1 MLTLDALTAS
11 ITAFFEEH
19 KCTSWR
25 FGKRFDSGASTRK
38 TVETVLLTWDDAAP
52 ETRHIG
58 MREAWV
64 LNGGMEHGMREI
76 HAQLWIIQE
85 RTFTQ
90 QRLTNVQ
97 TIEDVRAFLEAN
109 ILVGDALERRK
120 AELKRAEEDAV
131 RQEEALQAALPEC
144 EVAEL
149 KTKAIKRLVDALGS
163 ETATKIRPLLR
174 ARLARLVAAEP
185 F

>member
-1 MLTLDALTAS
+1 MLTLDELIAC

-19 KCTSWR
+19 QCTSWR

-38 TVETVLLTWDDAAP
+38 TVETVLLTWDDGAP

-64 LNGGMEHGMREI
+64 LNGGMEHGTHEI

-97 TIEDVRAFLEAN
+97 SLEDVRAFLEAN

-120 AELKRAEEDAV
+120 AELKRAEGEAA
-131 RQEEALQAALPEC
+131 RQETALQAALPEGD
-144 EVAEL
+144 VVEL
-149 KTKAIKRLVDALGS
+149 GTRAIKRLVDVLGT
-163 ETATKIRPLLR
+163 EAAGKMRPLLR
-174 ARLARLVAAEP
+174 ARLARLVSES